1 MNCSSKIVVFDLDET
16 LGYFVEFGMF
26 WDSLKNYY
34 KHNLNKDK
42 DKNLIFDQT
51 FFNKAL
57 DLYPEFTR
65 PNIIN
70 ILNYL
75 KRKKQDQF
83 CHKLM
88 IYTNNQGPPEWAQ
101 QIKNYFEDKINYKLF
116 DQIIGAFKV
125 NGKQVELCRTTHS
138 KTHKDLISCTKIPD
152 TTQIC
157 FIDDVFHPGMSN
169 DNIYY
174 IHIKPYSHDLT
185 FETIVDRF
193 VGSGLLTPEPPT
205 SMKSELITA
214 MKRYTYTYVG
224 KAPLEQEIDIMLS
237 KQILHHLHVFFNK
250 KPVKSETIKSETIKS
265 ETIKSEPVRNET
277 VRNKKNKIKK
287 NKTMK
292 IKPLHA

>member
-26 WDSLKNYY
+26 YDSLKYYY
-34 KHNLNKDK
+34 KNIKSKTVHIPVFNQVL
-42 DKNLIFDQT
+42 
-51 FFNKAL
+51 FNKLL
-57 DLYPEFTR
+57 DLYPEFVR

-75 KRKKQDQF
+75 KKKKSDKY

-101 QIKNYFEDKINYKLF
+101 HIKGYFEDKVKFILF

-125 NGKQVELCRTTHS
+125 NGQHYELLRTSHM
-138 KTHKDLISCTKIPD
+138 KKHEDLISCTKIPE

-157 FIDDVFHPGMSN
+157 FIDDVFHPGMNN

-174 IHIKPYSHDLT
+174 IHIKPYTYDLP

-193 VGSGLLTPEPPT
+193 LASNIVDILDPT
-205 SMKSELITA
+205 SMKDVIL
-214 MKRYTYTYVG
+214 KRMNKYSYTYVE
-224 KAPLEQEIDIMLS
+224 KPSVEHEIDIMLS
-237 KQILHHLHVFFNK
+237 KKILQHLHTFFDQKPNNHTAKNRGYRQNDNK
-250 KPVKSETIKSETIKS
+250 KLKNK
-265 ETIKSEPVRNET
+265 T
-277 VRNKKNKIKK
+277 VRNRV
-287 NKTMK
+287 
-292 IKPLHA
+292 